1 MFEEKNKIYD
11 QYQRIKNPHANLV
24 MDNSVNWFSKY
35 THKRAIFD
43 QYRKNC
49 DIDTHLRGEEEAMQ
63 LEDSD

>member
-11 QYQRIKNPHANLV
+11 QYQKIKNPTANLV

-49 DIDTHLRGEEEAMQ
+49 DIDTHLREEEEAMQ
-63 LEDSD
+63 LDDSD